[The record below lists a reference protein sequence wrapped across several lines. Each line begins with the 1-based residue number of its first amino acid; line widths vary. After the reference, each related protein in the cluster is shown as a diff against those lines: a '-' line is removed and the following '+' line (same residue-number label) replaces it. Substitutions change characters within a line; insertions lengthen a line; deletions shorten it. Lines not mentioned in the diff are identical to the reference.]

1 MKKKWRYFVVIG
13 KEGKL
18 INLPELETEE
28 EVKRRRKLWLR
39 RKRREILKGTAVLDV
54 LKELE
59 DEYCSRGVLD
69 KKRLK
74 HLRRR
79 FLRKSVKMGMSIK
92 RRLRIENKV
101 LSAALD
107 EYLNIWE
114 KNCLVTVVNNGKL
127 TAKVLDREDLKRK
140 REESLKKISLER

>member
-1 MKKKWRYFVVIG
+1 MKKKQKNIENNDEISAKMR
-13 KEGKL
+13 
-18 INLPELETEE
+18 ELEIEGME
-28 EVKRRRKLWLR
+28 LKQRERLKPRDLWNGKAR
-39 RKRREILKGTAVLDV
+39 LDV

-59 DEYCSRGVLD
+59 DEYCSRGILD

-79 FLRKSVKMGMSIK
+79 FLRKSVKVGMSIK

-107 EYLNIWE
+107 EYLNNGE
-114 KNCLVTVVNNGKL
+114 KNCLVTVVKDGKL
-127 TAKVLDREDLKRK
+127 TAKVRDIEDIGRKLKERL
-140 REESLKKISLER
+140 EENME

>member
-1 MKKKWRYFVVIG
+1 MKKKQKNIENNDEISAKMR
-13 KEGKL
+13 
-18 INLPELETEE
+18 ELEIKGMVLKQRE
-28 EVKRRRKLWLR
+28 RLKLR
-39 RKRREILKGTAVLDV
+39 DIRNGKARLDV